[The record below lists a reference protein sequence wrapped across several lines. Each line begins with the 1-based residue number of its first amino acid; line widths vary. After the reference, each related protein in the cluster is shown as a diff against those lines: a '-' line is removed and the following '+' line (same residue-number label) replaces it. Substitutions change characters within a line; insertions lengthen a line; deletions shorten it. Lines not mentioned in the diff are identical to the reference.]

1 MVGVVNAPN
10 RHAVWAYARVGSL
23 PLEAYSPR
31 QGRLAAV
38 SSEVAPVRLDKWER
52 GQRHNQGV
60 RDEAQTKRISKARW
74 SRLPKIPLETKHI
87 SLLWLMAHAA
97 VPTAAQLSHYI
108 PDLEPACKFCSTVI
122 QTSDANDDPGSLE
135 SENIAHYFWACPR
148 IRDFWQR
155 VSRFLQDIRTE
166 TAGPVFQVDLRM
178 VATGFGAWS
187 KRLPN
192 VDALHGLAVWEI
204 YRARA
209 ELSLEGTAHSGE
221 AMFIRW
227 KLSLMQ
233 RINQDFIYAF
243 TQLKAAHSFHNRWLM
258 VSNRWYHFDPGENE
272 LSGKLSFH
280 SSPHTLDSSHT
291 IDSNNILSSQSA
303 DTSSASSTPTSNV
316 LSSQTPDTPRD
327 DRLST

>member
-1 MVGVVNAPN
+1 
-10 RHAVWAYARVGSL
+10 
-23 PLEAYSPR
+23 
-31 QGRLAAV
+31 
-38 SSEVAPVRLDKWER
+38 
-52 GQRHNQGV
+52 
-60 RDEAQTKRISKARW
+60 
-74 SRLPKIPLETKHI
+74 
-87 SLLWLMAHAA
+87 MAHAA

-108 PDLEPACKFCSTVI
+108 PDLEPACKFCSTAI
-122 QTSDANDDPGSLE
+122 QTSDANDDPGTLE
-135 SENIAHYFWACPR
+135 SKNIAHYFWACPR

-155 VSRFLQDIRTE
+155 VSRFLQDIRAE

-178 VATGFGAWS
+178 AATGFGAWS

-192 VDALHGLAVWEI
+192 ADALHGLAVWEI

-209 ELSLEGTAHSGE
+209 ELSLEGTTHSGE

-243 TQLKAAHSFHNRWLM
+243 TQLKAAHPFHNRWLM

-280 SSPHTLDSSHT
+280 SSPHTLDSSHN
-291 IDSNNILSSQSA
+291 IDSNELLASQGA
-303 DTSSASSTPTSNV
+303 NTSSASSTLTSNV

-327 DRLST
+327 D